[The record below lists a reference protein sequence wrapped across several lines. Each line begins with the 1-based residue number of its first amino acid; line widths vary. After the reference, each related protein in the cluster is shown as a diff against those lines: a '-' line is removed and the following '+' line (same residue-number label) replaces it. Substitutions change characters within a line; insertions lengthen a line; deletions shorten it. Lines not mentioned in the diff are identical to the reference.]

1 MSDKIGTPDIYDDL
15 RRRLITG
22 GFVPGQK
29 LKPDEL
35 RGAYGCSINTLR
47 EVLLRLSSAGLVTFL
62 DQRGFRARESS
73 SRHQHELTQMRILLE
88 QEGCALSM
96 RNGGLEWEARI
107 TAAHHK
113 LSHIEARIA
122 ASGAVEPVLDTWCA
136 AEWEF
141 HDTLISACGS
151 DLMRQTHASIY
162 DQFRQQL
169 VTRERNYGYF
179 PENVPEHL
187 RIVEAALARD
197 ETLCRRRIHEHLAR
211 NLQGG
216 DANAIPGASADM
228 PPAAGEIPSP
238 MTPKTR
244 RTL

>member
-1 MSDKIGTPDIYDDL
+1 MTDKIGTPDIHEDL

-35 RGAYGCSINTLR
+35 RGAYGCSINTVR
-47 EVLLRLSSAGLVTFL
+47 EVLLRLSSAGLVTFQ

-73 SRHQHELTQMRILLE
+73 LRHQHELTQMRVLLE
-88 QEGCALSM
+88 QEGVAISM
-96 RNGGLEWEARI
+96 RDGGLEWEAQL

-122 ASGAVEPVLDTWCA
+122 ALGAVEPVLDTWCA

-141 HDTLISACGS
+141 HETLISACGS
-151 DLMRQTHASIY
+151 DLMRQTYAAIY

-169 VTRERNYGYF
+169 VTRETNFGYY
-179 PENVPEHL
+179 PNNVAEHL
-187 RIVEAALARD
+187 GIVEAALARD
-197 ETLCRRRIHEHLAR
+197 EALCRRRIHEHLAR
-211 NLQGG
+211 NLLPL
-216 DANAIPGASADM
+216 DATA
-228 PPAAGEIPSP
+228 P
-238 MTPKTR
+238 MRK
-244 RTL
+244 LA